1 MLITPSGISITRT
14 IRATSDIQSGA
25 AIAVFTVGTG
35 MIYLFG
41 FVGQV
46 TSAIGTGVTP
56 DLKFQSN
63 PTTGTTTD
71 LCAALNIADDA
82 AGTLY
87 TMTGIIT
94 DALLRSEHGGIRDGL
109 WGNPFVIG
117 IGDIEAICDENVAGS
132 IQLTAWWAPITDGA
146 TLIAV

>member
-14 IRATSDIQSGA
+14 IRATSDIHGA
-25 AIAVFTVGTG
+25 AAVPVFRIATG
-35 MIYLFG
+35 MVYLFG

-46 TSAIGTGVTP
+46 TTAIGTGTTP
-56 DLKFQSN
+56 DLKFISN

-71 LCAALNIADDA
+71 LCAALDTSNDGI
-82 AGTLY
+82 GTLY
-87 TMTGIIT
+87 AMTGIIT

-109 WGNPFVIG
+109 WGNPFIIP
-117 IGDIEAICDENVAGS
+117 IGDIESSSDEDVAGS
-132 IQLTAWWAPITDGA
+132 VQLTAWWAPITDGA

>member
-14 IRATSDIQSGA
+14 IRATADIFAVA
-25 AIAVFTVGTG
+25 AVPVFRVSVG
-35 MIYLFG
+35 MVYLFG

-46 TSAIGTGVTP
+46 TTAVDAGANN
-56 DLKFQSN
+56 LKFVSN

-71 LCAALNIADDA
+71 LCANLDVDADA

-87 TMTGIIT
+87 AMTGIIT

-109 WGNPFVIG
+109 WGNPFIIP
-117 IGDIEAICDENVAGS
+117 IGDIESVSAGNVAGS
-132 IQLTAWWAPITDGA
+132 VQLTAWWAPITDGA